1 MTTRNVSARLRFCL
15 LAVMF
20 AVLAAPASA
29 ATILVREEFGFGF
42 IPGQQWTLE
51 EDGPAAT
58 YDLTGFAPGGLFELR
73 YANDFFFMTALF
85 DNAVADAGSL
95 PFGIDVYPG
104 GVTPMPP
111 DSFCDIVRPCYNGL
125 GFTPWFNFPM
135 LAGEF
140 ISIAVP
146 PVGAVS
152 EPGSVAL
159 LAAALVLLG
168 WTTAASRR
176 RPLTRS
182 G

>member
-1 MTTRNVSARLRFCL
+1 MTPRNVSARLRFCL